1 MHQEAYELCKKD
13 LEERVEKEEE
23 LLEIAK
29 ENTMAVVEALVKPW
43 VEQINNEYRVEIQ
56 YISDKEDK

>member
-1 MHQEAYELCKKD
+1 MCKKD